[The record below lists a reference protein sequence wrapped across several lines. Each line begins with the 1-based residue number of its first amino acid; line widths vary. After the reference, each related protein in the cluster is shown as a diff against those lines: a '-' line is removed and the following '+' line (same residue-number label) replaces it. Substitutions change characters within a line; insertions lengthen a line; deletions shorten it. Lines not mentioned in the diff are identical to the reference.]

1 MDVEDGD
8 YDAGILSKSQSKYLH
23 ELTDVDDVGLFVI
36 VIAGRERLVVV
47 GPLVVVGLDGG
58 RLVVEEKLRVV
69 VVI

>member
-1 MDVEDGD
+1 MDVDDGD

-23 ELTDVDDVGLFVI
+23 ELTDVDVGLFVI